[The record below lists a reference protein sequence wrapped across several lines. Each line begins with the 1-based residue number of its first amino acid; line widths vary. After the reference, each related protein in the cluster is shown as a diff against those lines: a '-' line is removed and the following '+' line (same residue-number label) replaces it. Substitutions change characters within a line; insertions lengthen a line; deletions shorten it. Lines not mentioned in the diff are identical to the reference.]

1 MSSKDAQN
9 LYGQKMGQ
17 KGARTRARL
26 MQATAALIEKRSI
39 RDLKVTEIT
48 AFAGLSNATFYI
60 YFDDVTDVVLALAL
74 EVKQITPV
82 IEELLAQPWAPE
94 DALRNARVIV
104 QAYMSFWD
112 QHQAVLRLRNLA
124 AEEGDKRFREAR
136 HQATL
141 SMFNMI
147 CERIEA
153 SGFPVDSN
161 SMATLM
167 MTMLERIPAI
177 TRLPATRSRPK
188 LMDAAAFLLASLI
201 APGSTSLLAEPKP
214 AGRKRKPG
222 DRASG
227 PSSAEVAE

>member
-26 MQATAALIEKRSI
+26 MQATAELIERRSI
-39 RDLKVTEIT
+39 RELKVTEIT
-48 AFAGLSNATFYI
+48 ALAGLSNATFYI

-74 EVKQITPV
+74 DVKQITPV
-82 IEELLAQPWAPE
+82 IEQLLAKPWAPE
-94 DALRNARVIV
+94 DALGNARVIV
-104 QAYMSFWD
+104 QAYMTFWD

-147 CERIEA
+147 CERIDR
-153 SGFPVDSN
+153 SGFPVDTN

-188 LMDAAAFLLASLI
+188 LMEAAAYLLASLI
-201 APGSTSLLAEPKP
+201 APGSTSLLAAPGAVERKRGASARP
-214 AGRKRKPG
+214 AG
-222 DRASG
+222 
-227 PSSAEVAE
+227 SSTIPAD